1 MFQLT
6 ESLLSA
12 LRSIAAH
19 KMRSLLTMLG
29 IIIGIS
35 SVIMITSIGDGVY
48 GAIEGELGAFN
59 MSTIQ
64 VFPRDMFGTA
74 PQLTGEDLGA
84 IATLHN
90 VAGVSGVIES
100 NNHQRL
106 QLRNPNEYR
115 RGMISGLDHHYT
127 IIESVTLRY
136 GRFLSAS
143 DIANHA
149 RVAVIRPEISLQ
161 VFGTVN
167 SVGETLYIDGNLG
180 RFSLTVIGVVDID
193 PNHVGAQTPLNTALL
208 IMPRTT
214 LADLRNHPGR
224 MEAVVVGVENP
235 LFATAT
241 AEQITRL
248 LDSRHDRSDGF
259 TALSMSTVMEWI
271 GLIFSGITGFIAFV
285 AGISLFVGGVG
296 VMNIMMV
303 TVTERTREIGIRKSL
318 GATGMIIQ
326 LQFLFEAVLIT
337 LIGGV
342 IGILFGLGSAAGL
355 SALVNMVAP
364 MELVAAVDVVAIVI
378 AVVTSITIG
387 VVFGVYPASKA
398 AKLDPVDSL
407 RYE

>member
-1 MFQLT
+1 MFQLN
-6 ESLLSA
+6 ESLFSA

-19 KMRSLLTMLG
+19 KMRSVLTMLG

-48 GAIEGELGAFN
+48 SAIQGELGAFN
-59 MSTIQ
+59 MSVVQ
-64 VFPRDMFGTA
+64 VFPRDMFGP
-74 PQLTGEDLGA
+74 PQLTSEDMGA

-90 VAGVSGVIES
+90 VAGVSGIIET

-115 RGMISGLDHHYT
+115 RGGISGIDHNYT
-127 IIESVTLRY
+127 IIESVSMRY
-136 GRFLSAS
+136 GRFLTES
-143 DIANHA
+143 DVANHA
-149 RVAVIRPEISLQ
+149 RVALIRPEISLQ
-161 VFGTVN
+161 VFGTDN

-180 RFSLTVIGVVDID
+180 RFSLTVVGVVDIN
-193 PNHVGAQTPLNTALL
+193 PNHVAGQTPVNSSLL
-208 IMPRTT
+208 LMPRTT

-224 MEAVVVGVENP
+224 VEAMLVGIDNP

-248 LDSRHDRSDGF
+248 LDSRHDRTDGF

-271 GLIFSGITGFIAFV
+271 GLIFAGITGFIAFV

-318 GATGMIIQ
+318 GATGLIIQ

-337 LIGGV
+337 LIGGM
-342 IGILFGLGSAAGL
+342 IGILFGLGSAAML
-355 SALVNMVAP
+355 SALLNMVAP
-364 MELVAAVDVVAIVI
+364 MELTAAVDITAIVI
-378 AVVTSITIG
+378 AVVASITIG
-387 VVFGVYPASKA
+387 VVFGVYPAGKA